1 MVAKV
6 IPIGQPVNDS
16 ERQAIKFLRDNLLD
30 TYIIIH
36 NFEITQGKEKYE
48 IDLAIIAPHSI
59 FIVDVKGIP
68 GLIDIYNS
76 KWYPQGRDHIGA
88 PLAKCRQNAKVIKAL
103 ICDAHPTKT
112 NLKQIHV
119 HAAILMTAPN
129 SHVEAHG
136 NSDEDDITY
145 LNQKCLTYFKG
156 KGHIPSHRSQDIR
169 SFHTNIEQA
178 IVGKARPKSAP
189 TIYRE
194 WQIEEELGGTPDKY
208 TEYRAK
214 HSFLG
219 KRGGIA
225 RLRVYEVD
233 PYQEHSIRDR
243 QRNLISNAYRSMV
256 QMPGHPNILKLTEF
270 FPTEAEDKFI
280 LVIEDIA
287 GEPLSQH
294 IRKSNL
300 ALTFDQKIGIIR
312 DILSAL
318 DHAHKYEVIHRN
330 LTVDA
335 ILVTPDGNARL
346 TAFDY
351 ARVTKNRSST
361 IAGDIV
367 DELDY
372 NYQAPECYRDP
383 TEASIASDLFSAG
396 LVFYE
401 LLTGQTAFENISQI
415 FDCDAIFPEKPSS
428 YKPDL
433 PAGIDEWLQK
443 LCAFDVEDRFI
454 SAAVTLMEL
463 NNVITPKSPVLPLTP
478 NTGENPKSLAEIDL
492 RDLPAEYLLGNQFI
506 IQKRLGQGGFG
517 VAYKVFDSMGDRDLV
532 MKLITRDKQS
542 IYQRLVREYKTLL
555 NIPEHPYIV
564 KVIFASKFPDDT
576 PYILFDYID
585 GEDVEKLLETEALSL
600 EDTIKIALQT
610 VAGLA
615 HLHENGVYHQDI
627 KPSNLLLT
635 DKGVRIIDFNVAVSE
650 RDESMTGGGTRAY
663 IPPDFDLTL
672 DLDQIDQGQK
682 SDRDLYALGITFYE
696 CITGKYPFDDRDPK
710 LRRDKLPY
718 DPRNFTASKDLSDEL
733 AQFLMKAISPYR
745 VDRFSSA
752 KEFGEALDII
762 KHPRKISQPTQLT
775 TESLPSTLTD
785 TSKPNFN
792 PFVSHLLTLYSQSQQ
807 TNAGTRGLDKI
818 GKLTYVPTLLDQA
831 LQPAILAGEFS
842 LVMISGNAGD
852 GKTAFIQQ
860 LENYAKDKENV
871 QLKRGLNGSEF
882 QIRGRTFLT
891 NYDGSQDE
899 GDKVNNEVLL
909 EFLAPFQGSN
919 TKTWQTNETRL
930 IAINEGRLVDFLSEH
945 ERIFP
950 KLAKIVKNGIKGAD
964 PENGIAVINLNIRS
978 VVADLGQENHSIFD
992 RLIRRMTE
1000 PRFWEACGS
1009 CDLKE
1014 RCYIY
1019 HNARTFMD
1027 GTASPKV
1034 IERLKTLY
1042 TITHLRG
1049 RLHITLR
1056 DLRSALAF
1064 MLAGT
1069 RDCDGVHELY
1079 RQSTLEARQHIL
1091 DGFYFNSWMGG
1102 MGGSGDR
1109 LISLL
1114 QEIDVGETSNPSL
1127 DRSFAFLEPGA
1138 KEMGRFNFSDRSC
1151 NDDHLLQKTFEELP
1165 RDYRGKIEDNRQKA
1179 YKKYIAML
1187 RRRQYFERRDSG
1199 WQEMLPYSYFKDF
1212 LKLVTEEEDL
1222 AKEVQPLL
1230 RAINRGEGL
1239 RNPSRLGNKLALRV
1253 HQVNNGTIR
1262 SYRVFDSNS
1271 FGIKLGES
1279 GGITRFIEFLPQAFY
1294 LQYHF
1299 LMRHDAELSINLDVY
1314 EMLKRL
1320 DAGYRPSIEEQQG
1333 LYRSLAVFKNI
1344 LASAPYQEVLL
1355 TETGQDFYSIS
1366 RDEVGN
1372 LSLTQVQEGI

>member
-1 MVAKV
+1 MAKV
-6 IPIGQPVNDS
+6 IAIDQPVNDS
-16 ERQAIKFLRDNLLD
+16 ERQAIKFLRDNLPD
-30 TYIIIH
+30 TYTIIH

-59 FIVDVKGIP
+59 FIVDVKGIS

-88 PLAKCRQNAKVIKAL
+88 PLAKYRHNCKVIKAL

-112 NLKQIHV
+112 NFKQIHV

-129 SHVEAHG
+129 SHVDAHG
-136 NSDEDDITY
+136 SSDEDDITY

-156 KGHIPSHRSQDIR
+156 KGHIPSHRLQDIR
-169 SFHTNIEQA
+169 SFHTEIEQA
-178 IVGKARPKSAP
+178 IVGQARPKSAP

-214 HSFLG
+214 HIFLS

-233 PYQEHSIRDR
+233 PYQEQSIRDR

-294 IRKSNL
+294 VRKPNL
-300 ALTFDQKIGIIR
+300 ALTFDQKIGIIQ

-330 LTVDA
+330 LTLDA

-346 TAFDY
+346 TGFDY

-361 IAGDIV
+361 IAEDIV

-383 TEASIASDLFSAG
+383 TQASIASDLFSAG

-415 FDCDAIFPEKPSS
+415 FDCDGIFPEKPSA

-443 LCAFDVEDRFI
+443 LCAFDPEERFI
-454 SAAVTLMEL
+454 SAAVTLVEL
-463 NNVITPKSPVLPLTP
+463 NNIITPKSPVIPQP
-478 NTGENPKSLAEIDL
+478 NTGETPKSLAEIDL
-492 RDLPAEYLLGNQFI
+492 RDLPADYVLGNQFI

-542 IYQRLVREYKTLL
+542 IYQRLVKEYKTLL
-555 NIPEHPYIV
+555 YIPEHPYIV
-564 KVIFASKFPDDT
+564 KVIIASKFPDDT
-576 PYILFDYID
+576 PYLLFDYID
-585 GEDVEKLLETEALSL
+585 GEDVEKLLEREALSL
-600 EDTIKIALQT
+600 EDAVTIALQT
-610 VAGLA
+610 AAGLA

-650 RDESMTGGGTRAY
+650 RDESTTGGGTRAY

-672 DLDQIDQGQK
+672 DLDQIDQAQK
-682 SDRDLYALGITFYE
+682 SDRDIYALGITFYE
-696 CITGKYPFDDRDPK
+696 CITGKYPFDDQDPR
-710 LRRDKLPY
+710 LRKDKQPR
-718 DPRNFTASKDLSDEL
+718 DPRNFTACKDLSEEL
-733 AQFLMKAISPYR
+733 VQFLMKAIAPRR
-745 VDRFSSA
+745 VDRFSAA
-752 KEFGEALDII
+752 KEFAEALNAI
-762 KHPRKISQPTQLT
+762 KNPKKVSQPTPLT
-775 TESLPSTLTD
+775 TESLPATLTD

-818 GKLTYVPTLLDQA
+818 GELTYVPTLLDQA
-831 LQPAILAGEFS
+831 LQPAILVGQFN
-842 LVMISGNAGD
+842 LVIVSGNAGD

-860 LENYAKDKENV
+860 LEKQAEKENV
-871 QLKRGLNGSEF
+871 QLQRGLNGSQF
-882 QIRGRTFLT
+882 QIGGRTFFT

-909 EFLAPFQGSN
+909 EFLAPFKGSN
-919 TKTWQTNETRL
+919 TKNWQTNETRL

-945 ERIFP
+945 ESRFP
-950 KLAKIVKNGIKGAD
+950 KLTKIVKNGIKGAD
-964 PENGIAVINLNIRS
+964 PQEGVAVINLNLRS
-978 VVADLGQENHSIFD
+978 VVANLGEENNSIFD

-1000 PRFWEACGS
+1000 PRFWQACGS

-1019 HNARTFMD
+1019 HNAQTFID
-1027 GTASPKV
+1027 EKASPKV

-1069 RDCDGVHELY
+1069 RDCDEVHELY
-1079 RQSTLEARQHIL
+1079 RQSTAEARQVIL
-1091 DGFYFNSWMGG
+1091 DGFYFNSWMGSI
-1102 MGGSGDR
+1102 GGSGDR

-1114 QEIDVGETSNPSL
+1114 REIDLAETSNPSL
-1127 DRSFAFLEPGA
+1127 DRSFAYLKPDA
-1138 KEMGRFNFSDRSC
+1138 KEMGRFNFSDRSR
-1151 NDDHLLQKTFEELP
+1151 NDDHLLQRAFEELP
-1165 RDYRGKIEDNRQKA
+1165 RDYRSKIEDNSQKA

-1199 WQEMLPYSYFKDF
+1199 WQQMLPYRHFEYF
-1212 LKLVTEEEDL
+1212 LKLVTKQEDL
-1222 AKEVQPLL
+1222 TKEVQPLL

-1253 HQVNNGTIR
+1253 RQVNNSTIR
-1262 SYRVFDSNS
+1262 SYRVFDSQS
-1271 FGIKLGES
+1271 FSIQLREV
-1279 GGITRFIEFLPQAFY
+1279 GGISSFIEFLPPVFF
-1294 LQYHF
+1294 LQYHSA
-1299 LMRHDAELSINLDVY
+1299 MSHNAELSINLDVY
-1314 EMLKRL
+1314 EMLRRL
-1320 DAGYRPSIEEQQG
+1320 DDGYRPSVEEQQG
-1333 LYRSLAVFKNI
+1333 LYRSLAVFKNL
-1344 LASAPYQEVLL
+1344 LASAPYREVLL
-1355 TETGQDFYSIS
+1355 TETGQDFYNIS
-1366 RDEVGN
+1366 RDQAGN